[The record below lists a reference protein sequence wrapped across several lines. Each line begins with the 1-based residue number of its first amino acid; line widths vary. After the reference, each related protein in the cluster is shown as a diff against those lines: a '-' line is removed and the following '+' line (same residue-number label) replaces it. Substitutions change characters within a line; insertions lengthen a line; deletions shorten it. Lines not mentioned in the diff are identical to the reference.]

1 MGGLGVNTL
10 GLLREIAP
18 IAAWQLARQRVTQLS
33 GIPAPEAAHGPGIA
47 GLRRFQQ
54 LVREYNQQIAD
65 PRSRA
70 FDCE

>member
-10 GLLREIAP
+10 GLLREVAP
-18 IAAWQLARQRVTQLS
+18 IAAWQRVRQRVTLLS

-54 LVREYNQQIAD
+54 LVQEYNALIAD
-65 PRSRA
+65 PRSRTL
-70 FDCE
+70 D